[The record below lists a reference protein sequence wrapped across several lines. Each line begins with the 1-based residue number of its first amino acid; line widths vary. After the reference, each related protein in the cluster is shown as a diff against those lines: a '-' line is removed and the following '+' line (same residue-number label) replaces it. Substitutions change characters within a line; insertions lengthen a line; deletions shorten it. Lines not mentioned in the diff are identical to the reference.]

1 MKSVFTE
8 LGLVSGVNKGVYR
21 RGEWVGDGPVDDSY
35 NPHTGEKIG
44 QVATASLAQYNEC
57 IAAMDEERVRWQ
69 TTPAPVRGEIVRQIG
84 DSLRQKKE
92 ALGALV
98 TMEMGKI
105 KSEGLGEVQE
115 FIDICDF
122 ATGLSRSLEGKVI
135 PSERPGHFMI
145 ENWNPVGNVGVI
157 TAFNFPVAVMG
168 WNAALALIAGDT
180 VIWKGAQTT
189 SLCTVATGKIIVDV
203 LAKHG
208 YKSIVTICCGDGVK
222 VGAAMVADPRVALV
236 SFTGSTAVGRQVSTV
251 VHTRFG
257 KTILELGGNNAT
269 VVMPDAD
276 LELVF

>member
-1 MKSVFTE
+1 
-8 LGLVSGVNKGVYR
+8 
-21 RGEWVGDGPVDDSY
+21 
-35 NPHTGEKIG
+35 
-44 QVATASLAQYNEC
+44 
-57 IAAMDEERVRWQ
+57 MDEERVRWQ

-208 YKSIVTICCGDGVK
+208 YKSIVTICCGDGVN